1 MSLDVE
7 SIYHLAPIA
16 PIVSAIIVTLSFLIQ
31 SILLPVIKKIFKKP
45 RLSIDIEKCL
55 LFNKNDCAEFQID
68 IILTSS
74 NEKIFLKELFI
85 SYNQF
90 LSNRK
95 IQLDKTI
102 LCSDKD
108 YIKIW
113 GTDLIEYCNQPLLG
127 RCSLN
132 QFVKQFGK
140 NVKDIEIDD
149 DCRKKLIFTG
159 TIDINQKS
167 GSKNSVTAKN
177 WYITIKHQ
185 SGTIKKRLN

>member
-1 MSLDVE
+1 MNLDIE
-7 SIYHLAPIA
+7 SISHLARIA
-16 PIVSAIIVTLSFLIQ
+16 PIVIAIIATLSFLIQ
-31 SILLPVIKKIFKKP
+31 SILLPVLKSLLKKP

-55 LFNKNDCAEFQID
+55 LFNKKNDCAEFQID

-74 NEKIFLKELFI
+74 HEKIFLKELFI
-85 SYNQF
+85 SCNQF
-90 LSNRK
+90 LLNWK

-102 LCSDKD
+102 VCSDKD

-113 GTDLIEYCNQPLLG
+113 GTDLIEYCNQPVLG

-149 DCRKKLIFTG
+149 CRKKLIFAG
-159 TIDINQKS
+159 TMDIVQKS